1 MLRNKDLYEEINQIE
16 ELAKKEGDNFK
27 KALLKIGTLGLKL
40 LHNIRTN
47 LVSLMDKLGA
57 DKVTAQVAATAQTII
72 TEKIIEKVPEK
83 NDKKTGK

>member
-16 ELAKKEGDNFK
+16 ELAKKEIDNFK
-27 KALLKIGTLGLKL
+27 KAILKIGTLGLKL

-57 DKVTAQVAATAQTII
+57 DKITAQTTI
-72 TEKIIEKVPEK
+72 TEKQPEK
-83 NDKKTGK
+83 TDVKKTGK

>member
-16 ELAKKEGDNFK
+16 ELAKKEPDVFK

-47 LVSLMDKLGA
+47 LVSLMEKIGA
-57 DKVTAQVAATAQTII
+57 DKITAQSAQTTI
-72 TEKIIEKVPEK
+72 TAKDDEKK
-83 NDKKTGK
+83 GK